1 MCGNINVIMNTTK
14 IVFLTCTINYKASYD
29 LCISVERPV
38 SYSVSCSYCDTLLML
53 SFWLVYLRTKNYEGK
68 MLSFL

>member
-14 IVFLTCTINYKASYD
+14 IVFLTCTNYKASYD

-38 SYSVSCSYCDTLLML
+38 SYSVSCSYCDTLHMF
-53 SFWLVYLRTKNYEGK
+53 SFWLVYLGTKNYEGK
-68 MLSFL
+68 MFSFL